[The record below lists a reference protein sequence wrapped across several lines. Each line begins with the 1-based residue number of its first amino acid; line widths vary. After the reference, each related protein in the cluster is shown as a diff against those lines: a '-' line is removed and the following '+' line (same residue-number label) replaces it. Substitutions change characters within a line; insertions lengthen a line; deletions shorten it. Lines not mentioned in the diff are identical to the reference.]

1 MKTNKLSLK
10 LYIYT
15 GALTRVLNII
25 SSLII
30 LIPICIV
37 LITNIPFSS
46 SYTKLSLSIAF
57 ILILLGKTFSI
68 IKSKFEN
75 KNITI
80 DVSILIGL
88 LAAFISYIFD

>member
-15 GALTRVLNII
+15 GALTRVLYII

-37 LITNIPFSS
+37 LITNVPFTSLFS
-46 SYTKLSLSIAF
+46 KLSLIVAY

-68 IKSKFEN
+68 IKNKFEN
-75 KNITI
+75 KNISV

-88 LAAFISYIFD
+88 LTAFICFIFD